1 MSSIATRG
9 SIVTGTATGAAAA
22 IAALGLVALA
32 LTGDPRPADASGA
45 GHAGEAA
52 AAGQPYVVKVH
63 ADWCGTCRMLEPTWK
78 RIENELADDARIVV
92 LDVTDREAVAAS
104 RKQAERLGLTR
115 FFDRYK
121 SQTGTIGVL
130 DGDREPV
137 KVMKGTLEFAEYER
151 AVAKAAGR
159 S

>member
-1 MSSIATRG
+1 MSGFATRG
-9 SIVTGTATGAAAA
+9 AIAAATGAAAA
-22 IAALGLVALA
+22 VAALGLVALA
-32 LTGDPRPADASGA
+32 LGGDPRPADASGTA
-45 GHAGEAA
+45 EAA

-78 RIENELADDARIVV
+78 QIENELAGDARIVV

-104 RKQAERLGLTR
+104 RKQAERLGLTT

-130 DGDREPV
+130 DGDRQPV

-151 AVAKAAGR
+151 AVAEAAGR

>member
-1 MSSIATRG
+1 MPGFAAHRAIATA
-9 SIVTGTATGAAAA
+9 TGTAAA
-22 IAALGLVALA
+22 IGILGLVAFALA
-32 LTGDPRPADASGA
+32 GSPRPADASGA
-45 GHAGEAA
+45 AEAAA

-92 LDVTDREAVAAS
+92 LDVTDRAAVAAS

-151 AVAKAAGR
+151 AVAEAASR